1 MLPFHLIGHP
11 IVHSPQLVRHNEK
24 RERER
29 YIDRGGGRGKK
40 EREEREGGQER
51 GGQGRLYKKAK

>member
-11 IVHSPQLVRHNEK
+11 IVHSPQLVR
-24 RERER
+24 REREVYR
-29 YIDRGGGRGKK
+29 QGGGRGKK

-51 GGQGRLYKKAK
+51 GGQGRLYQKAK